1 MEITNVNLGWR
12 RYSPWL
18 GNEYDPAMGITYL
31 DFQRYLIQTSRG
43 VESVQSMLS
52 MFELALLYGVCRHYY
67 AGRGAIIDA
76 GPLLGAGTY
85 AMAHGLVDNHSVADK
100 RKRIYSFDLWMADGM
115 GNYVEGWGQETGS
128 VFERWRR
135 ITSDY
140 QDQINASPGDLS
152 KMRWRGG
159 PVEVLFID
167 LAKTEALNA
176 WVLRN
181 WFVQLFVGSVVI
193 QQDYAH
199 FGEPW
204 IAVTMEYFREHF
216 ELIEFVYGSS
226 AVYRCVEP
234 ITKDRVESFLNLGL
248 TDYNSLMLSAIEG
261 APPSVAQVLYSAMAW
276 LKRDTPLDA
285 LRILN
290 EVRPVGNPDKVQDF
304 SEIAAGN
311 VIMVRDL
318 LSHQV
323 TGHLG

>member
-1 MEITNVNLGWR
+1 
-12 RYSPWL
+12 
-18 GNEYDPAMGITYL
+18 
-31 DFQRYLIQTSRG
+31 
-43 VESVQSMLS
+43 
-52 MFELALLYGVCRHYY
+52 
-67 AGRGAIIDA
+67 
-76 GPLLGAGTY
+76 
-85 AMAHGLVDNHSVADK
+85 
-100 RKRIYSFDLWMADGM
+100 
-115 GNYVEGWGQETGS
+115 
-128 VFERWRR
+128 
-135 ITSDY
+135 
-140 QDQINASPGDLS
+140 
-152 KMRWRGG
+152 
-159 PVEVLFID
+159 
-167 LAKTEALNA
+167 
-176 WVLRN
+176 
-181 WFVQLFVGSVVI
+181 
-193 QQDYAH
+193 
-199 FGEPW
+199 
-204 IAVTMEYFREHF
+204 VTMEYFREHF